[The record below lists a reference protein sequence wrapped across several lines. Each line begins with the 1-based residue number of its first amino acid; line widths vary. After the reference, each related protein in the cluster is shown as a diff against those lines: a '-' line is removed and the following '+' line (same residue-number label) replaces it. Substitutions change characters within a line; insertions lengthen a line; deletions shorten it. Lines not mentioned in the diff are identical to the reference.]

1 MASATNT
8 PNWGGGLSKQLYVVV
23 GLFACA
29 LLNAALGP
37 FLGRVDLGDEQR
49 GFCLF
54 FVFCFVFGQ
63 QPRGGG
69 THCCLLELVHNDSG
83 LCRSGGGG
91 GRGGC
96 RAACV
101 LDVEAV
107 DVALWL
113 GHGGKEE
120 CGFG

>member
-1 MASATNT
+1 MSTKYPPIFLWRQQRT
-8 PNWGGGLSKQLYVVV
+8 HPIGGGGLSKQLYVVV

-37 FLGRVDLGDEQR
+37 FLGRVD
-49 GFCLF
+49 
-54 FVFCFVFGQ
+54 
-63 QPRGGG
+63 
-69 THCCLLELVHNDSG
+69 CCLLELVHNDSG